1 MTDPE
6 FLDAFDSGHLSPAGF
21 HHRDHLRLAWLQV
34 NRLGLEAG
42 SAAVAGGIR
51 RFATAHGQDR
61 LYHET
66 LTRFWVRIVAHAS
79 ERGDIPPVGRARR
92 SLRAAYPP
100 GPTFAETLEA
110 HPMLLRKDLP
120 LQHWSRETLYGD
132 AAREDWVEPDLAP
145 LPFA

>member
-1 MTDPE
+1 MTDQE
-6 FLDAFDSGHLSPAGF
+6 FLHAFDSGHLSAYDF

-42 SAAVAGGIR
+42 AAAVSSGIR
-51 RFATAHGQDR
+51 RFAEGHGHHR

-79 ERGDIPPVGRARR
+79 RD
-92 SLRAAYPP
+92 SFAA
-100 GPTFAETLEA
+100 TLDE

-120 LQHWSRETLYGD
+120 LAHWSRDTLYGD
-132 AAREDWVEPDLAP
+132 AARAGWVEPDLAP

>member
-1 MTDPE
+1 MTDQE
-6 FLDAFDSGHLSPAGF
+6 FLDALESGRLFPADF
-21 HHRDHLRLAWLQV
+21 HHRDHLRLASLYV

-42 SAAVAGGIR
+42 AAAVAGAIR
-51 RFATAHGQDR
+51 RFAGAHGHHSH
-61 LYHET
+61 YHET

-79 ERGDIPPVGRARR
+79 QASFDATLAR
-92 SLRAAYPP
+92 
-100 GPTFAETLEA
+100 

-132 AAREDWVEPDLAP
+132 AAREAWVQPDLMP

>member
-1 MTDPE
+1 MTDQE
-6 FLDAFDSGHLSPAGF
+6 FLDAFESGHLSPAGF

-42 SAAVAGGIR
+42 AAAVAGGIR
-51 RFATAHGQDR
+51 RYAEAHGHHR
-61 LYHET
+61 LYHQT
-66 LTRFWVRIVAHAS
+66 LTRFWVRIVAHA
-79 ERGDIPPVGRARR
+79 
-92 SLRAAYPP
+92 LQ
-100 GPTFAETLEA
+100 PTFEATLLR

-132 AAREDWVEPDLAP
+132 AAREAWIDPDLTP

>member
-1 MTDPE
+1 MTDHE
-6 FLDAFDSGHLSPAGF
+6 FLHAFESGRLSPADF

-51 RFATAHGQDR
+51 RFAEAHGQHS

-66 LTRFWVRIVAHAS
+66 LTRFWVRVVAHAS
-79 ERGDIPPVGRARR
+79 Q
-92 SLRAAYPP
+92 
-100 GPTFAETLEA
+100 PTFDFTLA
-110 HPMLLRKDLP
+110 RHPMLLRKDLP
-120 LQHWSRETLYGD
+120 LAHWSRETLYGE
-132 AAREDWVEPDLAP
+132 AARSAWVQPDLMP

>member
-1 MTDPE
+1 MTDQD
-6 FLDAFDSGHLSPAGF
+6 FLHAFESGHLSPADF

-42 SAAVAGGIR
+42 AAAVAGGIR
-51 RFATAHGQDR
+51 RFAEAHGHHR

-79 ERGDIPPVGRARR
+79 R
-92 SLRAAYPP
+92 S
-100 GPTFAETLEA
+100 TFAETLEA
-110 HPMLLRKDLP
+110 HPMLLGKDLP
-120 LQHWSRETLYGD
+120 LTHWSRETLYGD
-132 AAREDWVEPDLAP
+132 AAREAWIEPDLAP

>member
-1 MTDPE
+1 MTDHE
-6 FLDAFDSGHLSPAGF
+6 FLHAFESGRLSPSEF

-34 NRLGLEAG
+34 SRLGLEAG

-51 RFATAHGQDR
+51 RFAEAHGQHR

-79 ERGDIPPVGRARR
+79 Q
-92 SLRAAYPP
+92 
-100 GPTFAETLEA
+100 PTFGATLA
-110 HPMLLRKDLP
+110 RHPMLLRKDLP
-120 LQHWSRETLYGD
+120 LAHWSRDTLYGD
-132 AAREDWVEPDLAP
+132 AARSAWVQPDLMP

>member
-1 MTDPE
+1 MTDQE
-6 FLDAFDSGHLSPAGF
+6 FLHAFESGRLSPAGF

-51 RFATAHGQDR
+51 RFAEAHDHHR

-66 LTRFWVRIVAHAS
+66 LTRFWVRIVAHA
-79 ERGDIPPVGRARR
+79 AR
-92 SLRAAYPP
+92 
-100 GPTFAETLEA
+100 PTFTETLEA

-120 LQHWSRETLYGD
+120 LQHLSLIHI
-132 AAREDWVEPDLAP
+132 
-145 LPFA
+145 